1 MQKNNYPLT
10 GIIVLDM
17 TNVLSGPFAT
27 QILADMGAEVIKVEK
42 PDGDDSRSFGPFV
55 NGKSSY
61 FISLN
66 RGKKS
71 IVLDLKSEKEKG
83 YFNKL
88 LSPSTLENF

>member
-27 QILADMGAEVIKVEK
+27 QILADMGAEVIKIEK

-66 RGKKS
+66 RGKK
-71 IVLDLKSEKEKG
+71 V
-83 YFNKL
+83 
-88 LSPSTLENF
+88 